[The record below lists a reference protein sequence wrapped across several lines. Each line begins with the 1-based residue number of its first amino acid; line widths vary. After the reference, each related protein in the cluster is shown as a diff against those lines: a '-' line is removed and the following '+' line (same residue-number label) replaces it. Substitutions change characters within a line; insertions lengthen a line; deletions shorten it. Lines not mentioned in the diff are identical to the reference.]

1 MKLQILS
8 ILISLSLFLSS
19 CSSPSPGDVLDVAV
33 SQEPPTFDV
42 HVNSSQVAR
51 LVMTGNVFEQ
61 LVTLDSQGRP
71 VPELCSSFES
81 LDDCRS
87 WVFHLRDDVLF
98 HNGRVMTSEDVVFS
112 LNRWIDYNSSVRT
125 MVGEA
130 RFQAVDEHTVR
141 IDADRSMLLLP
152 EMMAASPQSAVV
164 YAREML
170 STLDGDGL
178 VTQYIGTG
186 PYMVQEWR
194 RGESITLVRFDDYC
208 AYGGPMDGLA
218 GRKNAYIPTI
228 VYHFVPDA
236 FARTS
241 GCESGRYMFIND
253 LMSDDVRRL
262 SHDEDLVVSL
272 GDEAGSLVILFN
284 KRQGPASRQYIR
296 SAINTAVDLD
306 VVMAAC
312 YGDSGYV
319 MHPDYMESGQR
330 LWHVSDEEPR
340 YDIGDKEAAARM
352 LEENGYDGTPVR
364 ILSSN
369 LSNMDRSAIALAQE
383 LEEAGFVVDLVIVD
397 WATMM
402 AYRSD
407 PAMWDVC
414 ITAMTM
420 VPVPTLKLFLSPDY
434 AGWSDDEQLQSMM
447 EQLSSCTSLE
457 EAQEIWAQIQDYCYD
472 YLPVIVC
479 GHYQSGYLYSA
490 DLVDVDEYYGF
501 HFYNSRIVSS

>member
-8 ILISLSLFLSS
+8 ILLSLSLFLSS

-81 LDDCRS
+81 LDECRS

-98 HNGRVMTSEDVVFS
+98 HNGRVMTSEDAVLS

-194 RGESITLVRFDDYC
+194 RGE
-208 AYGGPMDGLA
+208 
-218 GRKNAYIPTI
+218 
-228 VYHFVPDA
+228 
-236 FARTS
+236 
-241 GCESGRYMFIND
+241 MFIND

-262 SHDEDLVVSL
+262 SRDEDLVVSL

-472 YLPVIVC
+472 YLPAIVC